1 MVVAAN
7 LLTPNPGLAVW
18 MTVTF
23 LILLFLLRKFAWG
36 NITSALAEREQRI
49 DESIKRAD
57 RALEEAQRIQ
67 ADNTKARREADLQ
80 AQNIL
85 REAREA
91 SEKIRADEIEKTRA
105 AVAAMQQNAKAE
117 IDREKQSALNAL
129 RSEVADLA
137 IKAAG
142 KILDENLDED
152 RQRKLVD
159 SFIDEFRRN

>member
-1 MVVAAN
+1 MFVAAN
-7 LLTPNPGLAVW
+7 LLTPNPGLAIW
-18 MTVTF
+18 MTITF

-36 NITSALAEREQRI
+36 SITSALAEREQRI

-57 RALEEAQRIQ
+57 RALDEAKQIQ

-80 AQNIL
+80 AQTIL
-85 REAREA
+85 RQAREA
-91 SEKIRADEIEKTRA
+91 AERIRADEIEKTRA
-105 AVAAMQQNAKAE
+105 SVLTMQQNAKAE
-117 IDREKQSALNAL
+117 IEREKLGALNAL

-137 IKAAG
+137 IRAAG
-142 KILDENLDED
+142 KILEENLDDD

>member
-23 LILLFLLRKFAWG
+23 LILLFLLRKFAWSS
-36 NITSALAEREQRI
+36 ITSALAEREQRI

-57 RALEEAQRIQ
+57 RALEEAKQIQ

-80 AQNIL
+80 AQSIL

-91 SEKIRADEIEKTRA
+91 AEKIRVEEVEKTRA
-105 AVAAMQQNAKAE
+105 SVTAMQQNA
-117 IDREKQSALNAL
+117 
-129 RSEVADLA
+129 
-137 IKAAG
+137 
-142 KILDENLDED
+142 
-152 RQRKLVD
+152 
-159 SFIDEFRRN
+159 